1 MKISDF
7 LSKDLFIAELKSS
20 DKNEAINELIDLFSS
35 DPRVEDI
42 EDVRKNV
49 FEREKIMSTG
59 IGKGFAVPHG
69 KSDSIKEIIAA
80 FGRSIKGIDFDAI
93 DGQPV
98 NLIFLIVGRND
109 SISTHIKLL
118 SRISRMMNK
127 DDFRNRLLNAANA
140 EELYKVFI
148 EEESNYFDL

>member
-7 LSKDLFIAELKSS
+7 LSTEVIIPELKST
-20 DKNEAINELIDLFSS
+20 DKYDAIDELIQLFSS

-42 EDVRKNV
+42 DDVRKNV
-49 FEREKIMSTG
+49 FDREKIMSTG

-80 FGRSIKGIDFDAI
+80 FGRSIDGIDFEAM

-98 NLIFLIVGRND
+98 NLVFLIVGRND
-109 SISTHIKLL
+109 LISAHIKLL

-127 DDFRNRLLNAANA
+127 DDFRNRLLSASNA
-140 EELYKVFI
+140 EEIYNIFV
-148 EEESNYFDL
+148 EEEANYFDL

>member
-7 LSKDLFIAELKSS
+7 LSTEVIIPELKST
-20 DKNEAINELIDLFSS
+20 DKYDAINELIELFSS

-49 FEREKIMSTG
+49 FDREKIMSTG

-80 FGRSIKGIDFDAI
+80 FGRSIEGIDYEAM

-98 NLIFLIVGRND
+98 NLVFLIVGRND
-109 SISTHIKLL
+109 MISLHIKLL

-127 DDFRNRLLNAANA
+127 DDFRSRLLNASNA
-140 EELYKVFI
+140 EEIYNIFL
-148 EEESNYFDL
+148 EEEANYFDL

>member
-140 EELYKVFI
+140 EELYKVFT

>member
-7 LSKDLFIAELKSS
+7 LSEKVIIPELKSTN
-20 DKNEAINELIDLFSS
+20 KFQAIEELIDIFNS

-42 EDVRKNV
+42 EDVKKNV
-49 FEREKIMSTG
+49 FVRENIMSTG

-80 FGRSIKGIDFDAI
+80 FGRSTKGIDYEAL
-93 DGQPV
+93 DGEPV

-109 SISTHIKLL
+109 MISAHIKLL

-127 DDFRNRLLNAANA
+127 DDFRERLISASNA
-140 EELYKVFI
+140 EEIYKIFI
-148 EEESNYFDL
+148 EEEANYFEL

>member
-7 LSKDLFIAELKSS
+7 LSKEFFIPELKSS

-80 FGRSIKGIDFDAI
+80 FGRSTKGIDFEAM

-109 SISTHIKLL
+109 SISIHIKLL

-148 EEESNYFDL
+148 DEESNYFDL

>member
-7 LSKDLFIAELKSS
+7 LSTEVIIPELKST
-20 DKNEAINELIDLFSS
+20 DKYEAIGELIELFSS

-49 FEREKIMSTG
+49 FDREQIMSTG

-69 KSDSIKEIIAA
+69 KSDSIKEIITA
-80 FGRSIKGIDFDAI
+80 FGRSSQGIDFEAL

-98 NLIFLIVGRND
+98 NLVFLIVGRND
-109 SISTHIKLL
+109 LISAHIKLL

-127 DDFRNRLLNAANA
+127 DDFRNRLLNASNA
-140 EELYKVFI
+140 EEIHNIFL
-148 EEESNYFDL
+148 EEEANYFDL

>member
-7 LSKDLFIAELKSS
+7 LSKEFFIPELKSS
-20 DKNEAINELIDLFSS
+20 DKDEAINELIDLFSS

-80 FGRSIKGIDFDAI
+80 FGRSTKGIDFDAM

-109 SISTHIKLL
+109 SISIHIKLL

-140 EELYKVFI
+140 EELHKVFI

>member
-7 LSKDLFIAELKSS
+7 LSKEFFIPELKSS

-80 FGRSIKGIDFDAI
+80 FGRSTKGIDFEAM

-109 SISTHIKLL
+109 SISIHIKLL

>member
-1 MKISDF
+1 MKISDL
-7 LSKDLFIAELKSS
+7 LSKEVIISELKSI
-20 DKNEAINELIDLFSS
+20 DKFEAIDELIELFTSDL
-35 DPRVEDI
+35 RVEDI

-49 FEREKIMSTG
+49 FDREKIMSTG

-80 FGRSIKGIDFDAI
+80 FGRSKKGIDYEAM

-109 SISTHIKLL
+109 LISTHIKLL

-127 DDFRNRLLNAANA
+127 DDFRNRLLSASDSEQIYNIF
-140 EELYKVFI
+140 V
-148 EEESNYFDL
+148 EEEANYFDL